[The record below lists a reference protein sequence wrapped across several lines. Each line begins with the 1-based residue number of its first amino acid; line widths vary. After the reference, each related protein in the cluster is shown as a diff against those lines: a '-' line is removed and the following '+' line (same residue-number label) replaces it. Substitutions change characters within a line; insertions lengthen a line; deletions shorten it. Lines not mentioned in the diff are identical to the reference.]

1 VSTVPDNTIDQTSE
15 VATENRT
22 ESIDHDRLFKELLT
36 TFFVE
41 FVEAFL
47 PDVFAYLEPESIVF
61 LDKEIFMDITEGKR
75 YESDIVVQA
84 KFQGRDAFFLLIVE
98 NQSTPQSEFPDRMF
112 NYVGRFWEK
121 FRLPIYPVALFSYDQ
136 PLKLAPNT
144 FSMEF
149 PGFWVIRFQF
159 RAIQLNQLSWKD
171 YAKKRNPA
179 ATALMV
185 KMQIPEDERVKVR
198 LECLRLIVTLK
209 LDPARSQLIAGFVRT
224 YLQMTRLELVELQRE
239 VGLLP
244 REELNTMMTLT
255 NEWIEIGEEKGIEK
269 GRTEGI
275 AKGIVEGIEQG
286 MERGRAAEARS
297 LILRWG
303 VKRLGAPDPAVEAA
317 LEASDLA
324 RLEVL
329 ADRLPEAESWQE
341 LLAE

>member
-1 VSTVPDNTIDQTSE
+1 MDREP
-15 VATENRT
+15 
-22 ESIDHDRLFKELLT
+22 IDHDRLFKELLT

-47 PDVFAYLEPESIVF
+47 PDVHAYLEPESLVF
-61 LDKEIFMDITEGKR
+61 LDKEVFTDITEGRK

-84 KFQGRDAFFLLIVE
+84 KFQGREAFFLLLVE
-98 NQSTPQSEFPDRMF
+98 NQSSPQSEFPERMF
-112 NYVGRFWEK
+112 NYVARFWEK
-121 FRLPIYPVALFSYDQ
+121 FRLPIYPVALLSYDQ
-136 PLKLAPNT
+136 PLKVAPNT

-149 PGFWVIRFQF
+149 PGFSVIQFQF
-159 RAIQLNQLSWKD
+159 RAIQLNRLSWKD

-209 LDPARSQLIAGFVRT
+209 LDPARSQLISGFVRT

-244 REELNTMMTLT
+244 QEELNTMLTLT
-255 NEWIEIGEEKGIEK
+255 NEWIELGEERGIEQ
-269 GRTEGI
+269 GI
-275 AKGIVEGIEQG
+275 AKGIVEGIE
-286 MERGRAAEARS
+286 RGRTEGRATEARS
-297 LILRWG
+297 LILRLG
-303 VKRLGAPDPAVEAA
+303 TKRFGAASAESEAVLEAA
-317 LEASDLA
+317 DIVRLEAIVERL
-324 RLEVL
+324 LEV
-329 ADRLPEAESWQE
+329 ESWQE